1 MTELQFFSLA
11 AVLVSLATLAYV
23 VVSGWLVLKVFA
35 QQPDRRIAK
44 PLVSMVQVALIS
56 SVVFMLASVPSIVAR
71 VVNTE
76 VLPFIMPY
84 AAVLFAVSFVS
95 FMLKLESKRS
105 GGYQA
110 AVAASLA
117 ALIAVALIVVQLL
130 IDIVLISLV

>member
-11 AVLVSLATLAYV
+11 AALVSLVTLAYV
-23 VVSGWLVLKVFA
+23 VLSGWLVLKLFA
-35 QQPDRRIAK
+35 QQPDRYIAK
-44 PLVSMVQVALIS
+44 PFISMLQVALIS
-56 SVVFMLASVPSIVAR
+56 GVVFMLASVPSIVAR
-71 VVNTE
+71 VVNIE

-95 FMLKLESKRS
+95 FILKLESKRG

-117 ALIAVALIVVQLL
+117 AVIAVALIVVQWL
-130 IDIVLISLV
+130 IDMALISFV

>member
-11 AVLVSLATLAYV
+11 AILTSLATLTYV
-23 VVSGWLVLKVFA
+23 VISGWLVLKVFA

-44 PLVSMVQVALIS
+44 PFMSMVQVALIS

-71 VVNTE
+71 VVNTD

-84 AAVLFAVSFVS
+84 GAVLFAVSFVS
-95 FMLKLESKRS
+95 FILKLESKRG

-117 ALIAVALIVVQLL
+117 GIIALTLVVVQWLV
-130 IDIVLISLV
+130 DIVLISLV